1 MLSDDVGWWPGSSTF
16 LVCFAFFSTPARSCS
31 EELFHDSSTLAT
43 KALATPSAATSDIIT
58 SGRHPTMT
66 EQEEASV
73 RTGVPGAPLVA
84 EAARDETQGC
94 QTLTSTKHIAAQS
107 PSHFLPVPT
116 AAATTATDTGR
127 RKGRARSECDGPQA
141 ETSWLDSNLPATWA
155 TASNYTTFHEFPPRS
170 ARTRSFHFRIRGS
183 IIPMI
188 LFFLIVLSLIIWT

>member
-1 MLSDDVGWWPGSSTF
+1 MMWDDDQAAVRF

-31 EELFHDSSTLAT
+31 EELFHDSSPLAT
-43 KALATPSAATSDIIT
+43 KAATSDIIT

-84 EAARDETQGC
+84 DAERDETQGC

-107 PSHFLPVPT
+107 PSHFLPVPA
-116 AAATTATDTGR
+116 AAATTTTATTDTGR

-141 ETSWLDSNLPATWA
+141 GTSWLDSSLPAT
-155 TASNYTTFHEFPPRS
+155 
-170 ARTRSFHFRIRGS
+170 
-183 IIPMI
+183 
-188 LFFLIVLSLIIWT
+188 